1 MATDATLARNEI
13 AVWWMATDA
22 IGPADS
28 QRWLGILDKEEQE
41 RAARFHFEIDRREF
55 IAAHALLRAMLASYL
70 DRPAHQ
76 WQFISDAEGKPRID
90 PRNGSCVCPFSLS
103 HTRGLVA
110 AALAADGTVGIDV
123 EHIDPRKADFAM
135 AEAYFAPAEVR
146 LLRAAPA
153 PERNLCF
160 FRLWTLKEAYVK
172 ATGTGLNTPLKSF
185 AFAFEPVR
193 IQFEPGAIERAADW
207 QFAILPATG
216 QHVLSVAAGHH
227 TEAVCM
233 SPRAI
238 VPQRLAVS

>member
-1 MATDATLARNEI
+1 MAADTTLAGHEI

-22 IGPADS
+22 IGPADL
-28 QRWLGILDKEEQE
+28 QRWLGILDQEERE
-41 RAARFHFEIDRREF
+41 RAARFYFEIDRREF
-55 IAAHALLRAMLASYL
+55 IAAHTLLRAMLAFYL

-90 PRNGSCVCPFSLS
+90 PRNGAGDYPFSLS

-110 AALAADGTVGIDV
+110 AALAADGAVGIDV

-146 LLRAAPA
+146 LLQASPTS
-153 PERNLCF
+153 ERNLCF

-172 ATGTGLNTPLKSF
+172 ATGTGLSTPLKSF
-185 AFAFEPVR
+185 AFTFEPIR
-193 IQFEPGAIERAADW
+193 IQFEADATEREAEW
-207 QFAILPATG
+207 QFAILPATD

-227 TEAVCM
+227 ARTVRM
-233 SPRAI
+233 SPRAV
-238 VPQRLAVS
+238 VPQGLVVS